1 VQEERKLMNSSELV
15 QAVMGLL
22 LLTLVSGIWARLYVP
37 PLGW

>member
-1 VQEERKLMNSSELV
+1 MQEERKLMNSSELV

-22 LLTLVSGIWARLYVP
+22 LLTLVSNIWARLYVP